1 MPLPPLPP
9 DLPPIVQFA
18 EVPSGTSGIDD
29 LVQGISVDHVDRV
42 EVDHIPLELDVAE
55 PVPGEEDVPAT
66 APIPGDTPDD
76 FRELGEFDPAAP
88 PDPSPSAPPLSAPLE
103 GESPLDPA
111 APLTAEA
118 ASALILRADRQI
130 YDPEQQTV
138 IATGNVLVQLGDAQ
152 ILAERLWINLV
163 DRYVRAEGNVFFSRN
178 QQILE
183 GDAVTY
189 NLLQGAGTLHNAR
202 GELVLSTLAED
213 FASAFPGDG
222 TVGVTDPQR
231 PIPGSISGVT
241 SPGGLG
247 LSTAAD
253 QTLFGGESGTV
264 RRLRFESEDIAFD
277 ATGWYVENLRLT
289 NDPFSPPELE
299 LRSTRARLRPLNQD
313 EDELVIEN
321 PRLVFDQA
329 LTIPLWRSRFILQRG
344 TLPPDAFNPLPTG
357 IGIDGRDRG
366 GLFIEREFALTG
378 VGPLQLT
385 VSPQVYISRWLGES
399 NFNLTD
405 PANFGVV
412 ARLNGSLGPRTSV
425 RGFFSLS
432 GLDFANFSDRLR
444 ASFRTQQMVGT
455 HRLSLEY
462 SYRDRLFNGSLGFQD
477 VQNSVGLLLE
487 SPNIVLGDSQI
498 NLRYQLAGQYVTA
511 NSDDPRFIGPG
522 SDPALASLFRFQA
535 AADVSRRFLLW
546 QGQPLPSTPTEG
558 LRYSPRPLTPFLAL
572 NTGLRGVATYYTS
585 NDVQESL
592 EARVSLSGQVG
603 YLRRNTFD
611 YTAFNLGFSRGII
624 AGDTS
629 PFLFDRVIDQNVLS
643 GGIIQQIYGPVLAGF
658 QTSIN
663 VDSGRE
669 IETTFILEYRRR
681 SYGLEFRYS
690 PRQDTGFLGFRLS
703 DFNWTGRT
711 APFDSVDSGT
721 VRLE

>member
-9 DLPPIVQFA
+9 DLPPIVQL
-18 EVPSGTSGIDD
+18 EGPRDSSGIDD
-29 LVQGISVDHVDRV
+29 LVQGIAGDHG
-42 EVDHIPLELDVAE
+42 EVDSILLDLDPVELVPQSENVPEPPLEEAPSEE
-55 PVPGEEDVPAT
+55 PPPEE
-66 APIPGDTPDD
+66 
-76 FRELGEFDPAAP
+76 P
-88 PDPSPSAPPLSAPLE
+88 PPEEAPLE
-103 GESPLDPA
+103 EPSLEEVSPADPT
-111 APLTAEA
+111 APLSAEA
-118 ASALILRADRQI
+118 ASTLILRADRQI

-152 ILAERLWINLV
+152 ILAERLWINLI

-213 FASAFPGDG
+213 FTSAFPGDG

-264 RRLRFESEDIAFD
+264 RRLRFEGEDIAFD

-299 LRSTRARLRPLNQD
+299 LRSSRARLRPLNQD

-329 LTIPLWRSRFILQRG
+329 LTVPLWRSRFILQRG

-366 GLFIEREFALTG
+366 GLFIEREFALVG
-378 VGPLQLT
+378 GPLQLT

-405 PANFGVV
+405 PANFGLV
-412 ARLNGSLGPRTSV
+412 ARLNGDLGPRTSV
-425 RGFFSLS
+425 RGFFGLS
-432 GLDFANFSDRLR
+432 GLDLANFGDRLR

-487 SPNIVLGDSQI
+487 SPNIVLGDTQI

-522 SDPALASLFRFQA
+522 ADPALASLFRFQA

-572 NTGLRGVATYYTS
+572 DTGLRGVATYYTS
-585 NDVQESL
+585 NDLQEFL

-603 YLRRNTFD
+603 HLRRNTFD
-611 YTAFNLGFSRGII
+611 YTAFNLGFSKGII
-624 AGDTS
+624 AGDIS

-643 GGIIQQIYGPVLAGF
+643 AGIVQQIYGPVLAGF

-669 IETTFILEYRRR
+669 IDTTFILEYRRR